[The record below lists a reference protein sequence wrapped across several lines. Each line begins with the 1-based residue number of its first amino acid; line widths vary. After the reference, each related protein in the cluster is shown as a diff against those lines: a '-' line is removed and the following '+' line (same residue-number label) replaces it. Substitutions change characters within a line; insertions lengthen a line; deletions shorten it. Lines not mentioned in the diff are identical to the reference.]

1 MKDVYNELNEIIKVK
16 TFDEKN
22 KLDYFDWI
30 IKNANIMKLHRYF

>member
-30 IKNANIMKLHRYF
+30 IKNVNIMKLHRYF

>member
-1 MKDVYNELNEIIKVK
+1 MKYTYNKLSKILKIK